1 MLSAKCA
8 SQFVGDLGLAI
19 KHARLDCGLTQE
31 ALAERVGISWNYL
44 GAIEREVKTPK
55 LTTLVRIINVLEVS
69 ADDVM
74 LDVLRVGR
82 KAQCTKLEEKLQSLP
97 EKKQEKLLRILDF
110 LIEEERK

>member
-1 MLSAKCA
+1 MQGLGKRIQKCREEA
-8 SQFVGDLGLAI
+8 GMM
-19 KHARLDCGLTQE
+19 QE

-55 LTTLVRIINVLEVS
+55 LETLVRIINVLGMS

-97 EKKQEKLLRILDF
+97 KEKQDKILRILDF

>member
-1 MLSAKCA
+1 MQGLGKRIQKCREEA
-8 SQFVGDLGLAI
+8 GM
-19 KHARLDCGLTQE
+19 TQE

-55 LTTLVRIINVLEVS
+55 LEVS

-82 KAQCTKLEEKLQSLP
+82 KARCTKLEEKLQSLP
-97 EKKQEKLLRILDF
+97 DMKQDKILRILDF
-110 LIEEERK
+110 LIEEERE

>member
-1 MLSAKCA
+1 M
-8 SQFVGDLGLAI
+8 
-19 KHARLDCGLTQE
+19 TQE

-74 LDVLRVGR
+74 LDVVLVSR
-82 KAQCTKLEEKLQSLP
+82 KVRYTKLEDRFK
-97 EKKQEKLLRILDF
+97 IF
-110 LIEEERK
+110 

>member
-1 MLSAKCA
+1 MQGLGKRIQKCREEA
-8 SQFVGDLGLAI
+8 GM
-19 KHARLDCGLTQE
+19 TQE

-55 LTTLVRIINVLEVS
+55 LETLVRIINVLEVS

-82 KAQCTKLEEKLQSLP
+82 KARPWGLDNTRG
-97 EKKQEKLLRILDF
+97 LRNQRSAPG
-110 LIEEERK
+110 RKA